1 MSLLRC
7 VVAPHRRLFCGF
19 AGAVLLYVVGGRE
32 SCRVCNEVYAS
43 SSSLYVVLL
52 LLLLLSLQFQNIQQ
66 LYTIR
71 HPHTSTFLRY
81 FCFAVVVAHPVIH
94 PILSIQECI
103 VGGIQR
109 RRIVVEQRV
118 KIKLRQAERRLLWLW
133 YGGWAALK
141 AFARLLQRYA
151 GRYSWLEMVWMG
163 GWCCCRS

>member
-1 MSLLRC
+1 ML
-7 VVAPHRRLFCGF
+7 
-19 AGAVLLYVVGGRE
+19 GGRE

-43 SSSLYVVLL
+43 SSSLTV
-52 LLLLLSLQFQNIQQ
+52 LLLSLQFQNIQQ

-81 FCFAVVVAHPVIH
+81 FCFAVVVAHLVRH

-109 RRIVVEQRV
+109 RRSSRAEGKNKVAAGREAAAVAVV
-118 KIKLRQAERRLLWLW
+118 W
-133 YGGWAALK
+133 WAALK

-151 GRYSWLEMVWMG
+151 GTPGWRWC
-163 GWCCCRS
+163 GWCCCCRS

>member
-7 VVAPHRRLFCGF
+7 VVAPHRRRLFCGF
-19 AGAVLLYVVGGRE
+19 AGAVLLCWVAGKVAASVTR
-32 SCRVCNEVYAS
+32 STHHHLSPS
-43 SSSLYVVLL
+43 SSFFSSPFSFKIFSSCTPFATHTHPPSYAISVLL
-52 LLLLLSLQFQNIQQ
+52 SALPTQS
-66 LYTIR
+66 Y
-71 HPHTSTFLRY
+71 
-81 FCFAVVVAHPVIH
+81 VH

-133 YGGWAALK
+133 YGMGSTES
-141 AFARLLQRYA
+141 FRTIITTIC
-151 GRYSWLEMVWMG
+151 GYSWLEMVWMG

>member
-1 MSLLRC
+1 M
-7 VVAPHRRLFCGF
+7 
-19 AGAVLLYVVGGRE
+19 YVVGGRE

-43 SSSLYVVLL
+43 SSSLTVL

-81 FCFAVVVAHPVIH
+81 FCFAVVVAHPVVH

-109 RRIVVEQRV
+109 RRSSR
-118 KIKLRQAERRLLWLW
+118 AE
-133 YGGWAALK
+133 GKNKVA
-141 AFARLLQRYA
+141 A
-151 GRYSWLEMVWMG
+151 GREAAAVAVVWWVGSTESFRTIITTICGYSWLEMVLLPLLIMTV
-163 GWCCCRS
+163 CSAMFKFA